1 MIQVAILQATSS
13 HAEAFATILNGSG
26 GPFENR
32 ARAVSIWDEDIERAR
47 AASSGAILATDD
59 LTSALSGANAAMIC
73 GRWGEEHP
81 EIAKLIARRNL
92 PTFIDKPLAPDA
104 EAAAEVAD
112 AFEKSGTPAMSAS
125 AYRFA
130 PEILDV
136 LAQLEALGPYRSGQ
150 AAGISEWPNFG
161 KRGRDLG
168 FYGVHVAEMIQVVF
182 GNGFQA
188 VTVTP
193 GPDADLAIISYPDGR
208 LVSWHLLR
216 ESEDIYEV
224 RYYGANGHACATIDP
239 DGAYYENMLD
249 AFIGM
254 AESGRSPVPLAWS
267 VEIVALLDAVKLLGV
282 RLEKPSPSPQAPR
295 EHRYEFRRR
304 IDRRSG
310 RRQNGPS
317 VRTAC

>member
-112 AFEKSGTPAMSAS
+112 AFEKSDPGDE
-125 AYRFA
+125 RF
-130 PEILDV
+130 
-136 LAQLEALGPYRSGQ
+136 
-150 AAGISEWPNFG
+150 GIS
-161 KRGRDLG
+161 
-168 FYGVHVAEMIQVVF
+168 
-182 GNGFQA
+182 
-188 VTVTP
+188 
-193 GPDADLAIISYPDGR
+193 
-208 LVSWHLLR
+208 
-216 ESEDIYEV
+216 
-224 RYYGANGHACATIDP
+224 
-239 DGAYYENMLD
+239 
-249 AFIGM
+249 
-254 AESGRSPVPLAWS
+254 
-267 VEIVALLDAVKLLGV
+267 
-282 RLEKPSPSPQAPR
+282 
-295 EHRYEFRRR
+295 FR
-304 IDRRSG
+304 
-310 RRQNGPS
+310 
-317 VRTAC
+317 A